1 MKKRDKNN
9 EFNREEDLTLGELK
23 QSPEFK
29 NLSDEQILKFIEF
42 LKIYSHLVYQAQRKI
57 NCCEEENEMIIDLHN
72 NTEIKIAA

>member
-9 EFNREEDLTLGELK
+9 EFNREEDLTIEELK

-42 LKIYSHLVYQAQRKI
+42 FKTFSHLVYQAHRKI
-57 NCCEEENEMIIDLHN
+57 NCCEEENEMIIDLYK
-72 NTEIKIAA
+72 NTELKIAA

>member
-9 EFNREEDLTLGELK
+9 EFNREEDLTIEELK

-42 LKIYSHLVYQAQRKI
+42 FKTFSHLVYQAHRKI
-57 NCCEEENEMIIDLHN
+57 NCCEEENEMIIDLHK
-72 NTEIKIAA
+72 NTELKIAA

>member
-9 EFNREEDLTLGELK
+9 EFNREEDLTIEELK

-42 LKIYSHLVYQAQRKI
+42 FKTFSHLVYQAHRKI
-57 NCCEEENEMIIDLHN
+57 NCCEEENEMIIDLYKN
-72 NTEIKIAA
+72 KELKIAA